1 MQQTIIEK
9 DALMKKI
16 SAEIAEKDALMKR
29 ISVERNNFSQM
40 VNQLKKINST
50 LKAQSNEKIV
60 ENKSQLEAY
69 SGEQAKFEQEI
80 FEVKQQLEQERKRRK
95 EFEELLNMMNLE
107 KKSLESKFSV
117 LDVTQNSEI

>member
-1 MQQTIIEK
+1 
-9 DALMKKI
+9 MKKI

-50 LKAQSNEKIV
+50 LKAQSNEKNI
-60 ENKSQLEAY
+60 ENKSQFEAY

-80 FEVKQQLEQERKRRK
+80 FELKQQLEQERKRRK

-107 KKSLESKFSV
+107 KKSLESKLGV